1 MANETKIET
10 KIDYEDVATNVQF
23 DLDKARYLLRDLQS
37 IFDCPDP
44 DYPPR
49 ERIESI
55 RYDYKHIVIMLG
67 LLSDV
72 VEKLTTTITPML

>member
-1 MANETKIET
+1 MANEH
-10 KIDYEDVATNVQF
+10 KIDYEDVATNIKF
-23 DLDKARYLLRDLQS
+23 DLDKARYLLNDLQS

-49 ERIESI
+49 DRIDGI
-55 RYDYKHIVIMLG
+55 RYDYRHIVVMLG

-72 VEKLTTTITPML
+72 VEKLTTTIKPMM